1 MVLVFFDL
9 NGPKHSIGLLSV
21 FVVSQGTMTSLRL
34 WVQGDNTPKEL
45 RNQST
50 AAMMA
55 SFCQAGLFETC
66 SHCHLGV
73 GHTHEDVDGC
83 LALVTTALGSEPD
96 IQTPADVM
104 RILRQKLGPL
114 FHRNNMEF
122 GVELVDTAN

>member
-1 MVLVFFDL
+1 MALVIFNL
-9 NGPKHSIGLLSV
+9 HAPTHVIGLLSIHV
-21 FVVSQGTMTSLRL
+21 ASQGTMTSLRL

-45 RNQST
+45 RNQWT
-50 AAMMA
+50 ASMMA
-55 SFCQAGLFETC
+55 CFCQAGLFETC

-104 RILRQKLGPL
+104 RILQLKLGPL

-122 GVELVDTAN
+122 GVELVDTAS